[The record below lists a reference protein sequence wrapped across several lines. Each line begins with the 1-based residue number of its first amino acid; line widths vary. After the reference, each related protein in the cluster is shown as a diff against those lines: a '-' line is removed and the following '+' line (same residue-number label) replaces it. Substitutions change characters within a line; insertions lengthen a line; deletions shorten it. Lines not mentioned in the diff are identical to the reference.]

1 MAEPEQ
7 VWYGF
12 CTYWTDDWGQLSRV
26 KVKGSP
32 SGIEGRAVGVLD
44 SGIPCCPDC
53 GSVGYQ
59 MDKTDWEEGVE
70 RLEASEPG
78 YAKFLAGV
86 KELCHGKGI
95 SLGSLWEEHKKEL
108 DR

>member
-12 CTYWTDDWGQLSRV
+12 CTFWTDDWGQLSATP
-26 KVKGSP
+26 SP
-32 SGIEGRAVGVLD
+32 EGAAIKSGL
-44 SGIPCCPDC
+44 PCCPDC

-59 MDKTDWEEGVE
+59 VDKGDWEEGVGK
-70 RLEASEPG
+70 LEAAEPG
-78 YAKFLAGV
+78 YAKFIAGV

-95 SLGSLWEEHKKEL
+95 SLGSLWEEHKKEMA
-108 DR
+108 R